1 MLTLMKKFVTSSEDS
16 LNSLPDMV
24 SVLQLSLFSEELE
37 VEFTQKL
44 LMLVQIL
51 SEKYA
56 KI

>member
-1 MLTLMKKFVTSSEDS
+1 
-16 LNSLPDMV
+16 MV
-24 SVLQLSLFSEELE
+24 LELQLSLFSEELE

-44 LMLVQIL
+44 LMLAQTL

>member
-1 MLTLMKKFVTSSEDS
+1 MKRFVTSSEDS

-24 SVLQLSLFSEELE
+24 LVLQLSLFSEELE

-44 LMLVQIL
+44 LMSVQIL